1 MLQVVSPVMRQ
12 GFGMVAF
19 TPFGGVL
26 EEAGFKKKLWEK
38 AELKLRSEEKCG
50 LFEVGVS
57 KRPPALTLVK
67 AYRELQTLLI
77 LRNLVPCTV

>member
-1 MLQVVSPVMRQ
+1 MIKQMLQVVSPVMRQ

-50 LFEVGVS
+50 LF
-57 KRPPALTLVK
+57 
-67 AYRELQTLLI
+67 
-77 LRNLVPCTV
+77 